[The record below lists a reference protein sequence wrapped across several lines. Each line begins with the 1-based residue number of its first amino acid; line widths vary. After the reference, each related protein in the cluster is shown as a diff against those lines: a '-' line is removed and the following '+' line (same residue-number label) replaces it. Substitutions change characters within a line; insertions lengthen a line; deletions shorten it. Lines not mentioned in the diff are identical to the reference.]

1 MDKIKQHNVCN
12 VRTVLSFNEIYFQTR
27 YIAFNPMT
35 YGYRTR
41 PSLRVE
47 LYGCKR
53 GDLPTSDVSTKI
65 ETDIEVSDIHGN
77 GIFYYLFF
85 SLPVFII
92 NQNILC
98 IMF

>member
-1 MDKIKQHNVCN
+1 MFNVQ
-12 VRTVLSFNEIYFQTR
+12 TVLSFNEFYFQTR
-27 YIAFNPMT
+27 YITFNPVT
-35 YGYRTR
+35 YNGL

-53 GDLPTSDVSTKI
+53 GDLPMSDVSTKI

-85 SLPVFII
+85 SLPVYAI
-92 NQNILC
+92 NQIYYVHV
-98 IMF
+98 

>member
-1 MDKIKQHNVCN
+1 MFNVQ
-12 VRTVLSFNEIYFQTR
+12 TVLWFNEFYFQTR
-27 YIAFNPMT
+27 YITFNPVT
-35 YGYRTR
+35 YNIL

-65 ETDIEVSDIHGN
+65 ETDIEVSDIYGN

-85 SLPVFII
+85 SLPVFTI
-92 NQNILC
+92 NQIYYVHV
-98 IMF
+98 